1 MGVSCSDCVIK
12 SLLSPSWRVARF
24 QCCCSSGDLP
34 QCMFCSENVPDVYI
48 SGGGVLWNAL
58 IRYLIFLLSSSSFK
72 SLFSVATHLATADNY
87 EDVGHCI
94 ENADCRRD
102 TVVFS
107 SILSRLIDF
116 VVATGNV

>member
-1 MGVSCSDCVIK
+1 M
-12 SLLSPSWRVARF
+12 
-24 QCCCSSGDLP
+24 
-34 QCMFCSENVPDVYI
+34 YI

-58 IRYLIFLLSSSSFK
+58 ISYLIFFLSSSSFK
-72 SLFSVATHLATADNY
+72 SLFSVATHLETADDY

-94 ENADCRRD
+94 ENDCRCD
-102 TVVFS
+102 NLVFS

>member
-1 MGVSCSDCVIK
+1 
-12 SLLSPSWRVARF
+12 
-24 QCCCSSGDLP
+24 
-34 QCMFCSENVPDVYI
+34 MFYLENVPGVYI

-94 ENADCRRD
+94 ENDCRCD
-102 TVVFS
+102 TLVFT
-107 SILSRLIDF
+107 SILSRMIDF
-116 VVATGNV
+116 VVATEMSDLVWP